1 MIYKNFSC
9 NCFGNNKVKICET
22 CGVLQ
27 KKVNYLSK
35 TVSKLTSGTASLS
48 ALLGSQNCV
57 FNKANIG
64 FHEGC

>member
-1 MIYKNFSC
+1 
-9 NCFGNNKVKICET
+9 VKICET